1 MQIKPMEMLCI
12 DEKMVPFKGKSAL
25 KQSNLQ
31 KPKSL
36 GNKLYVLSV
45 VDGLIYSFEELWFLP
60 ISQI

>member
-36 GNKLYVLSV
+36 GNKLYILSV
-45 VDGLIYSFEELWFLP
+45 VDGLIYSFEEL
-60 ISQI
+60 